1 MKRKGQVIMTCS
13 ECGLEGHN
21 KRYHLRA
28 YAPTTDWF
36 NAQLEEVE
44 IERDNRSTGKNK
56 GKLTPKR
63 STTSASNQTRETE
76 SMIQFIP
83 TPGVDTRHADLNML
97 SGPEVSRPVAEGL
110 SKGNTEVEAAV
121 IITEE
126 VDIST
131 MVDELEQLESP
142 EATRNRAKRARARR
156 QRNANT
162 LQSSY
167 LTRSR
172 GNA

>member
-1 MKRKGQVIMTCS
+1 MKRKGQVVMTCS

-21 KRYHLRA
+21 KRYHLMA
-28 YAPTTDWF
+28 DAPTTDWF

-44 IERDNRSTGKNK
+44 IERDNRSTEKK
-56 GKLTPKR
+56 KLTPKR
-63 STTSASNQTRETE
+63 STTSASNQAQETE
-76 SMIQFIP
+76 SMLQFMP
-83 TPGVDTRHADLNML
+83 TPGVDTRHADLNVL

-131 MVDELEQLESP
+131 MVDELEQLESQ
-142 EATRNRAKRARARR
+142 EATRNRVERARARR
-156 QRNANT
+156 QRNTNA
-162 LQSSY
+162 LHSVY
-167 LTRSR
+167 LTTSR
-172 GNA
+172 RNA